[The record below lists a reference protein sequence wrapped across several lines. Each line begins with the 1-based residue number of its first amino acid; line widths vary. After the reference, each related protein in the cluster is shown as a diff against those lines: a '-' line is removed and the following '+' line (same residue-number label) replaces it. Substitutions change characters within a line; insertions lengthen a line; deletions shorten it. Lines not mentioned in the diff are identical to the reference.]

1 MKIKELSKEQKQ
13 EYLEK
18 AEAFVE
24 NMNYKVKNNQDI
36 THELVILRE
45 MHRYISSSKI
55 RNEDVLSLLNSV
67 LPDFEEYAQK
77 QINLEHKE
85 EKIIKKRK

>member
-18 AEAFVE
+18 AKAFVE

-55 RNEDVLSLLNSV
+55 RNEDVLSLLNSI
-67 LPDFEEYAQK
+67 LTDFEEYAQK